1 LVVAYFDIT
10 EWELWKCARVDNS
23 TTRLHTLFPYTVIPI
38 SFSSYSNNVDEA
50 TASKFD
56 SHNWKIWLII
66 PGEVDKLY
74 NHKMQSRCKLV
85 AGKYGKF
92 DIKYRYIN
100 IREISLKIKI
110 VKDKIYS
117 I

>member
-1 LVVAYFDIT
+1 
-10 EWELWKCARVDNS
+10 
-23 TTRLHTLFPYTVIPI
+23 
-38 SFSSYSNNVDEA
+38 
-50 TASKFD
+50 
-56 SHNWKIWLII
+56 
-66 PGEVDKLY
+66 
-74 NHKMQSRCKLV
+74 MQSRCKLV